1 MHDPSLYK
9 ANGLSRITSDVMAK
23 AMQVT
28 STNPMIGSEGRTS
41 LLIKLSAALQSS
53 SLYFGQDARPG
64 NMLDYLEANSSHRGD
79 KQVVKI
85 TDLWDVL
92 IKGFAPI
99 WPTDRTTLKG
109 VALGDVWAHEVLVED
124 RGVRVPS
131 EGGDALVP
139 FHKLSQWL
147 AYSLIEPIEKLLGWE
162 FDKMGLDGK
171 TLMTGLPE
179 YRNGV

>member
-1 MHDPSLYK
+1 
-9 ANGLSRITSDVMAK
+9 MAK

-28 STNPMIGSEGRTS
+28 STNPMTGLEGRTS

-64 NMLDYLEANSSHRGD
+64 NMLDYLEANSFHRGD
-79 KQVVKI
+79 KRVVRVE
-85 TDLWDVL
+85 DLWDVL
-92 IKGFAPI
+92 IKGLAPI
-99 WPTDRTTLKG
+99 WPTDRTSLNG
-109 VALGDVWAHEVLVED
+109 VPLGDVWPCEALAED
-124 RGVRVPS
+124 GGVGVSS
-131 EGGDALVP
+131 EGGEALVP

-162 FDKMGLDGK
+162 FDKLGPDGK

-179 YRNGV
+179 YRNGIQFLQPLLPETPLTQYV

>member
-1 MHDPSLYK
+1 
-9 ANGLSRITSDVMAK
+9 MAK

-28 STNPMIGSEGRTS
+28 STNPMTGLEGRTS
-41 LLIKLSAALQSS
+41 LLIKLSTALQSS

-79 KQVVKI
+79 KRVVKI

-92 IKGFAPI
+92 IKGLAPI

-109 VALGDVWAHEVLVED
+109 VPLGDVWPCEALAED
-124 RGVRVPS
+124 RGVSVSS

-162 FDKMGLDGK
+162 FDKTGPDGK

-179 YRNGV
+179 YRNGMRFP